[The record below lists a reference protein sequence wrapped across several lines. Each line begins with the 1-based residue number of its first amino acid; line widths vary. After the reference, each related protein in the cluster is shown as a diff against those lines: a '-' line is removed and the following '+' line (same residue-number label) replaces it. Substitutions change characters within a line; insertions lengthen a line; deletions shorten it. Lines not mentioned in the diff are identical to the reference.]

1 MPSRRVLFALLLTV
15 FGLTQVGVARQQV
28 PAPDRFFGFTI
39 GADGELA
46 RYPRVLQYFQAV
58 AETSDR
64 VDYEVV
70 GKTTMGNDYA
80 LLTISA
86 PANLAR
92 IARLIE
98 INNRLADPRGLS
110 EEEARRLAREGKP
123 FYFLYATIPIIDLL
137 YIYLHRQRQKALAAS
152 AVKAPAVQLA

>member
-1 MPSRRVLFALLLTV
+1 MPSRRVLFGLLLTV
-15 FGLTQVGVARQQV
+15 LGLAQVGAARQQI
-28 PAPDRFFGFTI
+28 PAPDRFFGFNI

-70 GKTTMGNDYA
+70 GKTTMGNDYS

-86 PANLAR
+86 PENLAKLP
-92 IARLIE
+92 RLIE
-98 INNRLADPRGLS
+98 INNRLADPRGL
-110 EEEARRLAREGKP
+110 
-123 FYFLYATIPIIDLL
+123 
-137 YIYLHRQRQKALAAS
+137 
-152 AVKAPAVQLA
+152 